1 VFGRTW
7 KIATIGGIPVRID
20 SSLVIIAA
28 LIGYSEYTNFTD
40 FANGVRGGTGLLL
53 AVFATILF
61 FLSILL
67 HELAHAGMARVRSI
81 PVSGITLYMLGGAT
95 SVATEDKAPA
105 DEFLITAVGPGTSFA
120 LAGLFWALS
129 RVAGYPVDLA
139 FRDLAFVNFV
149 LAVFNVIPGFP
160 LDGGRLLRAI
170 IWRVTGNLERATIV
184 AAGVGMVFG
193 GALIALGIF
202 GTLRSGYV
210 FSLWSVF
217 IGYFLFSAARSAL
230 RQQRLQR
237 LLADAVVREAMSP
250 PPRTIPSDMT
260 LMSALDGYLRGHET
274 EQFPVVED
282 TDHVVGVLTME
293 SASRVGQQDPF
304 RPVRDA
310 MVPLPEIMTV
320 RADQQL
326 GTTIRE
332 LGGGGG
338 AALVVTEDGRLVG
351 SIRPADVNRWLAAHH

>member
-20 SSLVIIAA
+20 SSLLIIAI
-28 LIGYSEYTNFTD
+28 LIGYSEYANFTD
-40 FANGVRGGTGLLL
+40 PLFVNRVRGGTALLL
-53 AVFATILF
+53 SVFATILF

-67 HELAHAGMARVRSI
+67 HEFAHAGMARVRSI
-81 PVSGITLYMLGGAT
+81 PVSGITLYVLGGAT

-120 LAGLFWALS
+120 LAGVFWVLS
-129 RVAGYPVDLA
+129 RTAGYPIELA
-139 FRDLAFVNFV
+139 FRDLAFVNFI

-170 IWRVTGNLERATIV
+170 IWRVTGNLERATTV

-193 GALIALGIF
+193 GVLIALGII
-202 GTLRSGYV
+202 GTLRGGWI

-217 IGYFLFSAARSAL
+217 IGWFLYSAARSAI
-230 RQQRLQR
+230 RQQRLR
-237 LLADAVVREAMSP
+237 KLLSDAVVREAMSP
-250 PPRTIPSDMT
+250 PPRTIPADTT
-260 LMSALDGYLRGHET
+260 LIAALDDYLRGHED
-274 EQFPVVED
+274 EQFPVVQD
-282 TDHVVGVLTME
+282 TDHIVGVLTMD
-293 SASRVGQQDPF
+293 SASRVGQQDPL

-320 RADQQL
+320 RADERLDATVQ
-326 GTTIRE
+326 E
-332 LGGGGG
+332 LAGR
-338 AALVVTEDGRLVG
+338 AALVVTEDGRLIG
-351 SIRPADVNRWLAAHH
+351 SIRPADVNRWISAHR

>member
-7 KIATIGGIPVRID
+7 QIARVGGIPVRVD
-20 SSLVIIAA
+20 SSLIIIAA
-28 LIGYSEYTNFTD
+28 LIGYSEYSNFTD
-40 FANGVRGGTGLLL
+40 IANRVRGGTALLL
-53 AVFATILF
+53 AAFATILF

-120 LAGLFWALS
+120 LAGVLWALS
-129 RVAGYPVDLA
+129 RVSGYPIELA
-139 FRDLAFVNFV
+139 FRNIAFVNLF
-149 LAVFNVIPGFP
+149 LAVFNVIPAFP

-170 IWRVTGNLERATIV
+170 VWRLTGSLERATVV
-184 AAGVGMVFG
+184 AGFVGMAFG
-193 GALIALGIF
+193 VALIALGII
-202 GTLRSGYV
+202 GTLRSWWA
-210 FSLWSVF
+210 FSLWTVF
-217 IGYFLFSAARSAL
+217 IGWFLYSAARSAV
-230 RQQRLQR
+230 RQQRLRR

-250 PPRTIPSDMT
+250 PPRTIPSDLT
-260 LMSALDGYLRGHET
+260 LMTALDDYLRGHET

-293 SASRVGQQDPF
+293 SASEIGQHDPF

-320 RADQQL
+320 RADERLDSMVRDL
-326 GTTIRE
+326 GSRS
-332 LGGGGG
+332 
-338 AALVVTEDGRLVG
+338 ALVLTEDGRLIG
-351 SIRPADVNRWLAAHH
+351 SIRPVDVNRWLAAHR